1 MSLFSNFFASEEA
14 RRAVHILLV
23 ANVSQSYFNQQLAYK
38 QLRIARDT
46 LSNYQQSYAFVEQQ
60 QKWTGRRG
68 SSLAKKFW
76 RSGSL
81 MFFSLPKKVEFVA
94 KRKSRVVLL

>member
-1 MSLFSNFFASEEA
+1 MSDADRQNFFASEEA

-60 QKWTGRRG
+60 LVTGSTNVLALEQARGRSKVPGQK
-68 SSLAKKFW
+68 
-76 RSGSL
+76 
-81 MFFSLPKKVEFVA
+81 LPKERGA
-94 KRKSRVVLL
+94 GTGQ